1 MTDEER
7 TNLCDACYTVQKVI
21 DIFMIT
27 DSPVIEDFLK
37 EFKNLKSQ
45 VPMWSSIFMG
55 VILKR
60 SGFTWKKCETVKSK
74 DTWQTIIIIA
84 FFANVV
90 LDLSNQ
96 FLESNWIN
104 LTDESNLE
112 FCMKNWQMKYQ
123 YTSIIQVL

>member
-45 VPMWSSIFMG
+45 VPM
-55 VILKR
+55 
-60 SGFTWKKCETVKSK
+60 
-74 DTWQTIIIIA
+74 
-84 FFANVV
+84 
-90 LDLSNQ
+90 
-96 FLESNWIN
+96 
-104 LTDESNLE
+104 
-112 FCMKNWQMKYQ
+112 
-123 YTSIIQVL
+123 